1 MARFNQH
8 EIKKFQKEQAAAKAE
23 TTRLKLYNVE
33 EERKKERIAKKARK
47 QKTYNA
53 LVKLKGIVNMKVTR
67 PVPTT
72 HPLKSNSL
80 GLVSDSLDNLSE
92 CSGSMDSEANG
103 RRSDNGS
110 QTPTK
115 DLLSYRRPSQ
125 DLQEEDEFEEE

>member
-1 MARFNQH
+1 MSRLNEH
-8 EIKKFQKEQAAAKAE
+8 EIKKFQREQAVAKAE

-47 QKTYNA
+47 QKAHNA
-53 LVKLKGIVNMKVTR
+53 LVKLKAVVNMKVTR

-80 GLVSDSLDNLSE
+80 GLVRHSLDNLSE

-103 RRSDNGS
+103 RHFENRS
-110 QTPTK
+110 QTPSQ

-125 DLQEEDEFEEE
+125 DLQEADEFEED